1 MEHLEKLYS
10 NPNFGTYLLII
21 IGVLLV
27 LFFIVLSLAIKD
39 GKKER
44 KARLENKQEETK
56 PEKIEEIQKIAEEK
70 PNVEE
75 TPVVEEKPNVEETP
89 VVEEKKEETPTP
101 VVEEPIS
108 TATSIDIFGVNA
120 KKEEDIFSKTNTD
133 IFEETPTPSIELPID
148 EPIIN
153 IPEKTEEQEIFNKI
167 VEEQKVEKEPT
178 PVVEHIADEEQPL
191 PTVQSIVSETEDKKE
206 EDIFSRLMEEVK
218 EDEPKVK
225 LPDQFSSVYVG
236 NTRPVVLEKEETK
249 EEEPVMPAEIKKEEI
264 TTPAVEETKDEI
276 SSILDDLY

>member
-1 MEHLEKLYS
+1 M
-10 NPNFGTYLLII
+10 
-21 IGVLLV
+21 
-27 LFFIVLSLAIKD
+27 
-39 GKKER
+39 
-44 KARLENKQEETK
+44 
-56 PEKIEEIQKIAEEK
+56 
-70 PNVEE
+70 
-75 TPVVEEKPNVEETP
+75 
-89 VVEEKKEETPTP
+89 
-101 VVEEPIS
+101 
-108 TATSIDIFGVNA
+108 
-120 KKEEDIFSKTNTD
+120 
-133 IFEETPTPSIELPID
+133 
-148 EPIIN
+148 
-153 IPEKTEEQEIFNKI
+153 
-167 VEEQKVEKEPT
+167 EEQKVEKEPT

-264 TTPAVEETKDEI
+264 TTPTVEETKDEI